1 MIPTTDIGYG
11 WRPEREI
18 VMQASV
24 YEKVGIASLVMMTS
38 VFLSRV
44 IGLLREMAIA
54 WRVGAGAEVDA
65 YQIAFVLPEI
75 LNHVVA
81 SGFLSVTFI
90 PLFTRRLIRQ
100 GEAEAGR
107 VFSNLLCIFGAVASL
122 GVAVAMIFA
131 PRLVGWAAPG
141 LEDPEAMAAAVRMTR
156 IILPAQVFFFAGGL
170 LMAVQFAR
178 EHFLMPALA
187 PLVYNLG
194 IIAGG
199 LLLGPWLGIEG
210 FAWGVL
216 AGAFGGNLLL
226 QWAGA
231 RRLGLRF
238 RPAWEWRHPDVRA
251 YLRLTLPLM
260 VGLTMAFSTEF
271 FFRFFGSYL
280 PAGSIA
286 VLNFSLRVML
296 ILVGIFGQ
304 AVGAAS
310 YPFMARLA
318 DEGRLDELNRLM
330 NRTLRYLA
338 LLIPVSVL
346 LMVLS
351 PEVVRLLFERGRFDP
366 QATRLTADTLVW
378 FLAGAVGFAA
388 YTVVVRGY
396 YAMRNTLFPAVFGTV
411 AVLASLPLYPLGILL
426 MGVEGVA
433 LAISFSGIL
442 QVVLLYILWGRRSRD
457 AGQGG
462 VIGFYLKM
470 VLLGAALAPMLAAVR
485 WLALGAVDPSG
496 PAGSLAV
503 LVAVGGVFAGL
514 MLLAGY
520 GLKIGEIN
528 ELRRR
533 VLRSSHFSR

>member
-1 MIPTTDIGYG
+1 
-11 WRPEREI
+11 
-18 VMQASV
+18 MQASI
-24 YEKVGIASLVMMTS
+24 YQKVGIASLVMMAS

-54 WRVGAGAEVDA
+54 WRVGAGPEVDA
-65 YQIAFVLPEI
+65 YQIAFILPEI
-75 LNHVVA
+75 LNHVA
-81 SGFLSVTFI
+81 ATGFLSVTFI
-90 PLFTRRLIRQ
+90 PLFTRRLIQ
-100 GEAEAGR
+100 EGEAEAGR
-107 VFSNLLCIFGAVASL
+107 VFSILLCVFGSAASL
-122 GVAVAMIFA
+122 GVGIAMVFASELVA
-131 PRLVGWAAPG
+131 WAAPG

-156 IILPAQVFFFAGGL
+156 IILPAQIFFFAGGL

-178 EHFLMPALA
+178 EHFFLPALA
-187 PLVYNLG
+187 PLIYNLG

-216 AGAFGGNLLL
+216 AGSLGGNLLL
-226 QWAGA
+226 QWVGA

-238 RPAWEWRHPDVRA
+238 RPVWDWRHPDVRT
-251 YLRLTLPLM
+251 YLCLTLPLM
-260 VGLTMAFSTEF
+260 IGLTMTFSTEF

-304 AVGAAS
+304 AVGTAS

-318 DEGRLDELNRLM
+318 EENRLDEMNRLM

-338 LLIPVSVL
+338 LLIPFSVL

-351 PEVVRLLFERGRFDP
+351 PEVVRILFERGRFDP
-366 QATRLTADTLVW
+366 SATRVTAAVLVW

-396 YAMRNTLFPAVFGTV
+396 FATRNTLFPAVFGTV
-411 AVLASLPLYPLGILL
+411 AVVASLPLYPLGIVW

-433 LAISFSGIL
+433 LAISVSGIL
-442 QVVLLYILWGRRSRD
+442 QVGVLFILWSRRSRN
-457 AGQGG
+457 AGQGD
-462 VIGFYLKM
+462 VMRFYLK
-470 VLLGAALAPMLAAVR
+470 VALLSLVLAPLLAVIR
-485 WLALGAVDPSG
+485 GLAIDVVDPSG
-496 PAGSLAV
+496 LVGSLTIAG
-503 LVAVGGVFAGL
+503 LVGAAFAAL

-520 GLKIGEIN
+520 GLKITEII
-528 ELRRR
+528 ELRERVFRTVHFRR
-533 VLRSSHFSR
+533 

>member
-1 MIPTTDIGYG
+1 
-11 WRPEREI
+11 
-18 VMQASV
+18 MQASI
-24 YEKVGIASLVMMTS
+24 YKKVGIASLVMMTS

-44 IGLLREMAIA
+44 IGLLREMTIA
-54 WRVGAGAEVDA
+54 WRAGAGAEVDA
-65 YQIAFVLPEI
+65 YQIAFILPEI

-90 PLFTRRLIRQ
+90 PLFTRRLIQQ
-100 GEAEAGR
+100 GEAEASR
-107 VFSNLLCIFGAVASL
+107 VFSNLLCIFGGLTALAV
-122 GVAVAMIFA
+122 GIAMMFG
-131 PRLVGWAAPG
+131 PRLVAWAAPG
-141 LEDPEAMAAAVRMTR
+141 LENPEAMAAAVRMTR
-156 IILPAQVFFFAGGL
+156 IILPAQLFFFAGGL

-178 EHFLMPALA
+178 EHFFLPALA
-187 PLVYNLG
+187 PLIYNLG

-216 AGAFGGNLLL
+216 AGACGGNFLL
-226 QWAGA
+226 QWVGA

-238 RPAWEWRHPDVRA
+238 RPVWEWRHPDVRA

-260 VGLTMAFSTEF
+260 VGLTMTFSTEF

-318 DEGRLDELNRLM
+318 EEGRLDEVNRLM

-366 QATRLTADTLVW
+366 QATRVTADVLVW

-396 YAMRNTLFPAVFGTV
+396 YATRDTLFPAVFGTV
-411 AVLASLPLYPLGILL
+411 AVLASLPLYPLGILW

-433 LAISFSGIL
+433 LAISFSGLL
-442 QVVLLYILWGRRSRD
+442 QVVLLYILWGRRSRN

-462 VIGFYLKM
+462 VLRFYFKM
-470 VLLGAALAPMLAAVR
+470 ILLGVALAPLLAAVR
-485 WLALGAVDPSG
+485 WLALEAVDPAG
-496 PAGSLAV
+496 LAGSLVISV
-503 LVAVGGVFAGL
+503 LVGALFTAV
-514 MLLAGY
+514 MLAAGY
-520 GLKIGEIN
+520 GLKIGEIT
-528 ELRRR
+528 EMSER
-533 VLRSSHFSR
+533 VLRALKVRR

>member
-1 MIPTTDIGYG
+1 
-11 WRPEREI
+11 
-18 VMQASV
+18 MQASV
-24 YEKVGIASLVMMTS
+24 YRKVGIASLVMMAS
-38 VFLSRV
+38 VFLSRA
-44 IGLLREMAIA
+44 IGLLREMTIA
-54 WRVGAGAEVDA
+54 WRAGAGPDVDA
-65 YQIAFVLPEI
+65 YQIAFILPEI
-75 LNHVVA
+75 LNHVA
-81 SGFLSVTFI
+81 ATGFLSVTFI
-90 PLFTRRLIRQ
+90 PLFTRRRIQQ

-107 VFSNLLCIFGAVASL
+107 VFSILLCVFGSAAAVAV
-122 GVAVAMIFA
+122 GIAMALA
-131 PRLVGWAAPG
+131 PRLVAWAAPG
-141 LEDPEAMAAAVRMTR
+141 LDDPEALAAAVRMTR

-178 EHFLMPALA
+178 EHFFLPALA
-187 PLVYNLG
+187 PLIYNLG

-199 LLLGPWLGIEG
+199 ILLGPWLGIEG

-216 AGAFGGNLLL
+216 AGSFGGNLLL
-226 QWAGA
+226 QWVGA

-238 RPAWEWRHPDVRA
+238 QPAWDWRHPDVRT

-260 VGLTMAFSTEF
+260 VGLTMTFSTEF

-318 DEGRLDELNRLM
+318 EEDRLDELNRLM

-338 LLIPVSVL
+338 LLIPAAVL

-351 PEVVRLLFERGRFDP
+351 PEVVRILFERGRFDP
-366 QATRLTADTLVW
+366 QATRVTADVLVW

-388 YTVVVRGY
+388 YTVLVRGY
-396 YAMRNTLFPAVFGTV
+396 YATRNTLFPAVFGTV

-433 LAISFSGIL
+433 LAISFSGLL
-442 QVVLLYILWGRRSRD
+442 QVVLLYILWGRRSRS
-457 AGQGG
+457 AGQGD
-462 VIGFYLKM
+462 VFRFYLKM
-470 VLLGAALAPMLAAVR
+470 TLLSVALAPILAAIRYLAAAALDGAAL
-485 WLALGAVDPSG
+485 VD
-496 PAGSLAV
+496 SLAIAT
-503 LVAVGGVFAGL
+503 LVGAAFAAL

-520 GLKIGEIN
+520 GLKIAEIT
-528 ELRRR
+528 ELTERA
-533 VLRSSHFSR
+533 LRLLKLKG